1 MHEENIYITVRRLLE
16 ELKEDTLVYFM
27 NNDREHKEHSSLE
40 EDARSAYTDLELTD
54 LQRGTIDCL
63 IEAKELITSDYATL
77 SYAAGIKDAIS
88 ILLGFGMI
96 REHTTAYEV
105 Q

>member
-1 MHEENIYITVRRLLE
+1 MHEDNIYKTVKRLLE
-16 ELKEDTLVYFM
+16 ELKEDSLVYFM
-27 NNDREHKEHSSLE
+27 SNDREYKEHSSLE

-54 LQRGTIDCL
+54 SQRDTINCL

-77 SYAAGIKDAIS
+77 SYAAGIKDAINVL
-88 ILLGFGMI
+88 IGFGMI
-96 REHTTAYEV
+96 RENTTEYEN